1 LAGGVS
7 DEVHFTAKQPTKRIA
22 ADCLF
27 TDESGR
33 LLVLDPPYKPTWD
46 LPGGIVERD
55 ESPWLAAQRE
65 IREEIGLTVEPGAL
79 LAVDWISRSGDFTEI
94 VAFLFDGGVLA
105 PADIERIVTEPSE
118 ASRFRFATLDEAE
131 RLLDA
136 AQFARV
142 AAGFEARGSA
152 RTAYLENGLPPRFA

>member
-1 LAGGVS
+1 MAGGVS

-46 LPGGIVERD
+46 LPGGVVEHD
-55 ESPWLAAQRE
+55 ESPRLAAKRE
-65 IREEIGLTVEPGAL
+65 IQEEIGLTVEPGAL
-79 LAVDWISRSGDFTEI
+79 LAVDWNSRSGEFTEI

-105 PADIERIVTEPSE
+105 PADVERIVTEPSE
-118 ASRFRFATLDEAE
+118 ASRFRFVTLDEAG

-136 AQFARV
+136 GQFARV
-142 AAGFEARGSA
+142 AAGLRARTSA
-152 RTAYLENGLPPRFA
+152 ATAYLENGAPPRST